1 MYSCCTCTQYVVY
14 MMYSCCTCT
23 QYVVYSMYSCC
34 TCTQYVVYRMYS
46 CCTCTQ
52 YVVYTVQYV
61 QLLHGCPS
69 TAQLWA
75 KRVEFKSQFK
85 IQERAEC
92 AFKFY
97 EIFLQE
103 TGGGGRVEQDGDTLR
118 FYILYIHIMML

>member
-1 MYSCCTCTQYVVY
+1 MHTVCSVQNVQLLHMHTVCT
-14 MMYSCCTCT
+14 
-23 QYVVYSMYSCC
+23 
-34 TCTQYVVYRMYS
+34 
-46 CCTCTQ
+46 
-52 YVVYTVQYV
+52 VVYTVQYV

-118 FYILYIHIMML
+118 FYILYIHIMVL